1 MPSAPIKRLWR
12 IALCFLLLGAAA
24 FPGARAEQV
33 KILVQSSP
41 LAGSQYYAV
50 AELWPRLVVGD
61 RLTLVREAD
70 NHHDP
75 RAVRVDW
82 QGQPLGYL
90 PRAEN
95 SAVAAAL
102 DRGEKLEARIARLT
116 QDANP
121 WRRVEVQVFVVL

>member
-1 MPSAPIKRLWR
+1 MPSAPIKGLWR
-12 IALCFLLLGAAA
+12 IALCLLLLGITA
-24 FPGARAEQV
+24 FPVARAEQV

-50 AELWPRLVVGD
+50 AELWPRLAVGD
-61 RLTLVREAD
+61 RLSLVREAD
-70 NHHDP
+70 NRHDP

-95 SAVAAAL
+95 GAVAAAL

>member
-1 MPSAPIKRLWR
+1 MPLVPIKDLWR
-12 IALCFLLLGAAA
+12 IALCLLLLGPPA

-50 AELWPRLVVGD
+50 AELWPRLAVGD
-61 RLTLVREAD
+61 RLALVREPD
-70 NHHDP
+70 NRHDS

-82 QGQPLGYL
+82 QGQALGYL

-95 SAVAAAL
+95 GAVAAAL

-121 WRRVEVQVFVVL
+121 WRRVAVQVFMVL

>member
-1 MPSAPIKRLWR
+1 MPSAPIKRLWP
-12 IALCFLLLGAAA
+12 IALGLLLLEATTSPA
-24 FPGARAEQV
+24 ARAEQV

-50 AELWPRLVVGD
+50 AELWARLAVGD

-70 NHHDP
+70 NRHDS

-82 QGQPLGYL
+82 RGQPLGYL
-90 PRAEN
+90 PRTEN
-95 SAVAAAL
+95 GAVAAAL
-102 DRGEKLEARIARLT
+102 DRGEKLDARIARLT

-121 WRRVEVQVFVVL
+121 WRRVEVQVFMVL